1 MTMMHKRLILAL
13 LGIVTTTAVL
23 AACGPSAEELAETTA
38 AAATDTPVP
47 TATPEPNSSPE
58 PTATPVPD
66 PARGQLLYELGPEGV
81 YEPFCANCHM
91 LTDRDFLGPG
101 FEGIADRAATRVP
114 GLSAEEYI
122 RQSIVDPEAHIA
134 EGDWPEDE
142 VMPTTYA
149 EAYSEQDINDLVAFL
164 MTQ

>member
-1 MTMMHKRLILAL
+1 MHKQLILAL
-13 LGIVTTTAVL
+13 LGIATVASVL
-23 AACGPSAEELAETTA
+23 AACGPSAEELAEMMA
-38 AAATDTPVP
+38 VVVTDTPVP
-47 TATPEPNSSPE
+47 TATFV

-81 YEPFCANCHM
+81 YEPFCANCHT
-91 LTDRDFLGPG
+91 LTDLDLLGPG

-122 RQSIVDPEAHIA
+122 LQSIVDPEAYIV
-134 EGDWPEDE
+134 EGNWPEDE
-142 VMPTTYA
+142 VMPTSYA

-164 MTQ
+164 MTR